1 MMMCKRSL
9 PPQRKSESMCIL
21 CPWVFYPRYFLFF
34 YAVVYDTICSSMHR
48 EKLKS
53 VFVGL
58 IVGMVACGGA
68 NAADISALDVSIQNV
83 RAACDGLSNQ
93 MGELKRMAGIN
104 TAMTGVGTLASGGAT
119 VVGIV
124 KSNVDAQAEE
134 IEKWLER
141 FMNQPTDTSD
151 NPKIDLTGI
160 DKDTLMDMISSSEPV
175 MVAVGGV
182 EKSEIAAKQEELNQK
197 TQQSKTLGNVR
208 TGLLAT
214 GTVSNIA
221 GAVIAGKNRTQ
232 GGLAEMIA
240 DCVDAVSAL
249 ENAKMHAHVAGT
261 ATDDDVALAD
271 KIIAACGGY
280 KTVDLS
286 VVDNRA
292 KGATI
297 SSGIGA
303 ATGLVGTITS
313 GVANSNKTRSGDA
326 SREKNLNTASNVLSG
341 ATTAAS
347 LTATIFN
354 ATQINAVKDLV
365 QVADQCEDALK

>member
-1 MMMCKRSL
+1 
-9 PPQRKSESMCIL
+9 
-21 CPWVFYPRYFLFF
+21 
-34 YAVVYDTICSSMHR
+34 MHR

-58 IVGMVACGGA
+58 IVGMVVCGA
-68 NAADISALDVSIQNV
+68 SAADISALDVSIQNV

-104 TAMTGVGTLASGGAT
+104 TAVTGVGTLASGGAT

-175 MVAVGGV
+175 MVAVGGGG
-182 EKSEIAAKQEELNQK
+182 KSEIAAKQEELNQK

-240 DCVDAVSAL
+240 DCVDAVRAL

-261 ATDDDVALAD
+261 VTDDDVALAD

-341 ATTAAS
+341 TTTAAS

>member
-1 MMMCKRSL
+1 
-9 PPQRKSESMCIL
+9 
-21 CPWVFYPRYFLFF
+21 
-34 YAVVYDTICSSMHR
+34 MHR

-58 IVGMVACGGA
+58 IVGMVACGA

-104 TAMTGVGTLASGGAT
+104 TAVTGVGTLASGGAT
-119 VVGIV
+119 VAGIV

-160 DKDTLMDMISSSEPV
+160 DKDTLMDMISGSEPV

-240 DCVDAVSAL
+240 DCVDAVRAL

-347 LTATIFN
+347 LMATIFN

>member
-1 MMMCKRSL
+1 
-9 PPQRKSESMCIL
+9 
-21 CPWVFYPRYFLFF
+21 
-34 YAVVYDTICSSMHR
+34 MHR

-58 IVGMVACGGA
+58 IVGMVVCGA

-104 TAMTGVGTLASGGAT
+104 TAVTGVGTLASGGAT
-119 VVGIV
+119 VAGIV

-160 DKDTLMDMISSSEPV
+160 DKDTLMDMISGSEPV
-175 MVAVGGV
+175 MVAVGGT

-240 DCVDAVSAL
+240 DCVDAVRAL
-249 ENAKMHAHVAGT
+249 ENAKMNAHVAGT

-280 KTVDLS
+280 KIVDLS

>member
-1 MMMCKRSL
+1 
-9 PPQRKSESMCIL
+9 
-21 CPWVFYPRYFLFF
+21 
-34 YAVVYDTICSSMHR
+34 MHR

-58 IVGMVACGGA
+58 IVGMVACGA
-68 NAADISALDVSIQNV
+68 SAADISALDVSIQNV

-104 TAMTGVGTLASGGAT
+104 TAVTGVGTLASGGAT

-160 DKDTLMDMISSSEPV
+160 DKDTLMDMISGSEPV
-175 MVAVGGV
+175 MVAVGGGG
-182 EKSEIAAKQEELNQK
+182 KSEIAAKQEELNQK

-240 DCVDAVSAL
+240 DCVDAVRAL

-354 ATQINAVKDLV
+354 VTQINAVKDLV

>member
-1 MMMCKRSL
+1 
-9 PPQRKSESMCIL
+9 
-21 CPWVFYPRYFLFF
+21 
-34 YAVVYDTICSSMHR
+34 MHR
-48 EKLKS
+48 EKLKF

-58 IVGMVACGGA
+58 IVGMVACGA

-104 TAMTGVGTLASGGAT
+104 TAVTGVGTLASGGAT
-119 VVGIV
+119 VAGIV

-151 NPKIDLTGI
+151 NPKIDLTVI
-160 DKDTLMDMISSSEPV
+160 DKDTLMDMISGSEPV
-175 MVAVGGV
+175 MVAVGGT

-240 DCVDAVSAL
+240 DCVDAVRAL

>member
-1 MMMCKRSL
+1 
-9 PPQRKSESMCIL
+9 
-21 CPWVFYPRYFLFF
+21 
-34 YAVVYDTICSSMHR
+34 MHR

-58 IVGMVACGGA
+58 IVGMVACGA
-68 NAADISALDVSIQNV
+68 SAADISALDVSIQNV

-104 TAMTGVGTLASGGAT
+104 TAVTGVGTLASGGAT
-119 VVGIV
+119 VAGIV

-240 DCVDAVSAL
+240 DCVDAVRAL

-313 GVANSNKTRSGDA
+313 GVANSNKIRSGDT

>member
-1 MMMCKRSL
+1 
-9 PPQRKSESMCIL
+9 
-21 CPWVFYPRYFLFF
+21 
-34 YAVVYDTICSSMHR
+34 MHR

-58 IVGMVACGGA
+58 IVGMVACGA

-93 MGELKRMAGIN
+93 MDELKRMAGIN
-104 TAMTGVGTLASGGAT
+104 TAVTGVGTLASGGAT

-160 DKDTLMDMISSSEPV
+160 DKDTLMDMISGSEPV
-175 MVAVGGV
+175 MVAVGGGG
-182 EKSEIAAKQEELNQK
+182 KSEIAAKQEELNQK

-240 DCVDAVSAL
+240 DCVDAVRAL
-249 ENAKMHAHVAGT
+249 ENARMHAHVAGT
-261 ATDDDVALAD
+261 ATDDDVTLAD

>member
-240 DCVDAVSAL
+240 DCVDAVRAL

>member
-1 MMMCKRSL
+1 
-9 PPQRKSESMCIL
+9 
-21 CPWVFYPRYFLFF
+21 
-34 YAVVYDTICSSMHR
+34 MHR

-58 IVGMVACGGA
+58 IVGMVACGA

-104 TAMTGVGTLASGGAT
+104 TAVTGVGTLASGGAT
-119 VVGIV
+119 VAGIV

-160 DKDTLMDMISSSEPV
+160 DKDTLMDMLSGSEPV
-175 MVAVGGV
+175 MVAVGGT
-182 EKSEIAAKQEELNQK
+182 EKSEITAKQEELNQK

-240 DCVDAVSAL
+240 DCVDAVRAL
-249 ENAKMHAHVAGT
+249 ENAKMRAHVAGT

>member
-1 MMMCKRSL
+1 
-9 PPQRKSESMCIL
+9 
-21 CPWVFYPRYFLFF
+21 
-34 YAVVYDTICSSMHR
+34 MHR

-58 IVGMVACGGA
+58 IVGMVACGA

-104 TAMTGVGTLASGGAT
+104 TAVTGVGTLASGGAT
-119 VVGIV
+119 VAGIV

-160 DKDTLMDMISSSEPV
+160 DKDTLMDMLSGSEPV
-175 MVAVGGV
+175 MVAVGGT

-240 DCVDAVSAL
+240 DCVDAVRAL
-249 ENAKMHAHVAGT
+249 ENARMHAHVAGT

>member
-1 MMMCKRSL
+1 
-9 PPQRKSESMCIL
+9 
-21 CPWVFYPRYFLFF
+21 
-34 YAVVYDTICSSMHR
+34 MHR

-58 IVGMVACGGA
+58 IVGMVACGA

-104 TAMTGVGTLASGGAT
+104 TAVTGVGTLASGGAT

-160 DKDTLMDMISSSEPV
+160 DKDTLMDMISGSEPV
-175 MVAVGGV
+175 MVAVGGGG
-182 EKSEIAAKQEELNQK
+182 KSEIAAKQEELNQK

-240 DCVDAVSAL
+240 DCVDAVRAL
-249 ENAKMHAHVAGT
+249 ENARMHAHVAGT

-326 SREKNLNTASNVLSG
+326 LREKNLNTASNVLSG

>member
-1 MMMCKRSL
+1 
-9 PPQRKSESMCIL
+9 
-21 CPWVFYPRYFLFF
+21 
-34 YAVVYDTICSSMHR
+34 MHR

-58 IVGMVACGGA
+58 IVGMVACGA
-68 NAADISALDVSIQNV
+68 NATDISALDVSIQNV

-104 TAMTGVGTLASGGAT
+104 TAVTGVGTLASGGAT
-119 VVGIV
+119 VAGIV

-160 DKDTLMDMISSSEPV
+160 DKDTLMDMLSGSEPV
-175 MVAVGGV
+175 MVAVGGT
-182 EKSEIAAKQEELNQK
+182 EKSEITAKQEELNQK

-240 DCVDAVSAL
+240 DCVDAVRAL
-249 ENAKMHAHVAGT
+249 ENAKMRAHVAGT

>member
-1 MMMCKRSL
+1 
-9 PPQRKSESMCIL
+9 
-21 CPWVFYPRYFLFF
+21 
-34 YAVVYDTICSSMHR
+34 MHR

-58 IVGMVACGGA
+58 IVGMVVCGA
-68 NAADISALDVSIQNV
+68 SAADISALDVSIQNV

-104 TAMTGVGTLASGGAT
+104 TAVTGVGTLASGGAT

-240 DCVDAVSAL
+240 DCVDAVRAL

-313 GVANSNKTRSGDA
+313 GVANSNKIRSGDT

>member
-1 MMMCKRSL
+1 
-9 PPQRKSESMCIL
+9 
-21 CPWVFYPRYFLFF
+21 
-34 YAVVYDTICSSMHR
+34 MHR

-58 IVGMVACGGA
+58 IVGMVACGA

-104 TAMTGVGTLASGGAT
+104 TAVTGVGTLASGGAT
-119 VVGIV
+119 VAGIV

-160 DKDTLMDMISSSEPV
+160 DKDTLMDMISGSEPV
-175 MVAVGGV
+175 MVAVGGT

-240 DCVDAVSAL
+240 DCVDAVRAL

-280 KTVDLS
+280 KRVDLS

-313 GVANSNKTRSGDA
+313 GVANSNKIRSGDT